1 MKAQDSLYFHGLSF
15 RGQGEIIGFRKG
27 AKSSTIHILLYY
39 RVKYLHIVPFIR
51 RLQLFVASCRLL
63 GHVLERIGQVLRAEG
78 ELADGPDLRVLFVC
92 GVSCAILAVFPVLFC
107 RKRTGF
113 RFFLISVSKVPA
125 LRAIIGGAA
134 SGSWAMGEPHSE
146 QKMRWTGWPEEP
158 FFA

>member
-1 MKAQDSLYFHGLSF
+1 MEPQGPLYFHGLSF
-15 RGQGEIIGFRKG
+15 KGQGEIIGSKKG

-92 GVSCAILAVFPVLFC
+92 GVSCAILAA
-107 RKRTGF
+107 RHF
-113 RFFLISVSKVPA
+113 RYCFVGNVQV
-125 LRAIIGGAA
+125 
-134 SGSWAMGEPHSE
+134 SGSS
-146 QKMRWTGWPEEP
+146 
-158 FFA
+158 